1 MQAET
6 PSRIGKTR
14 ALFELA
20 DRQAG
25 YFMAAQARE
34 LGYSYRAQSHHKSQ
48 GNWLDEG
55 WGIFRLR
62 DYPHS
67 DDEELVR
74 LSLWSRDRQGRPQA
88 VVSYDSALQLYELTD
103 LLPANI
109 HLSVP
114 SSFRKDPPEGVVLHT
129 ARFKDGEIRDYS
141 SYQVTS
147 PLRTLLDIAVSHVSP
162 EHVEGAVSE
171 ALERG
176 LVRRKALEDA
186 TGKSS
191 RKIQKRLRPL
201 LDRL

>member
-1 MQAET
+1 MQVET
-6 PSRIGKTR
+6 LSRIDKER
-14 ALFELA
+14 SLFELA

-25 YFMAAQARE
+25 YFTAAQAIDP
-34 LGYSYRAQSHHKSQ
+34 GYSYRAQSHHKSP

-62 DYPHS
+62 DYPYS
-67 DDEELVR
+67 DDEEFTR

-103 LLPANI
+103 LPPAKI

-114 SSFRKDPPEGVVLHT
+114 GTFRKAAPEGVVLHK
-129 ARFKDGEIRDYS
+129 ASFEDGEVRDRGGYR
-141 SYQVTS
+141 VTS
-147 PLRTLLDIAVSHVSP
+147 PLRMLLDIAVGHVSP
-162 EHVEGAVSE
+162 EHVEQAVSE

-176 LVRRKALEDA
+176 LVRRKVLEQA
-186 TGKSS
+186 VGESP
-191 RKIQKRLRPL
+191 RKVRKRLKPL